1 MTPAARAGKR
11 GWSGKAGLVPDVPG
25 LIHGLDPAKIAA
37 NYAEARELAGPG
49 VEILAATKYVPIE
62 EMGALAEAG
71 IDLVGENRQQELAA
85 KHERWG
91 NAFEWDF
98 IGNLQ
103 SRKVRQLLPACRLI
117 HSVASDSALEQLG
130 RHGDAATEVLVE
142 VNVAGEEGKGGVA
155 PTGLADFIA
164 RCPVTVSGLM
174 TMPPFS
180 QDAEAS
186 RPHFARLAELAAEHS
201 LSRLSMGT
209 SQDWRI
215 AVEEGATI
223 VRLGTALYV

>member
-1 MTPAARAGKR
+1 M
-11 GWSGKAGLVPDVPG
+11 PG
-25 LIHGLDPAKIAA
+25 LIHGLDPEKIAA
-37 NYAEARELAGPG
+37 NLAEARELAGPG
-49 VEILAATKYVPIE
+49 VEILAATKYVPLE
-62 EMGALAEAG
+62 EMDALVAAG
-71 IDLVGENRQQELAA
+71 VRLVGENRQQDLAA

-103 SRKVRQLLPACRLI
+103 SRKVKQLLPICRLI
-117 HSVASDSALEQLG
+117 HSVASDSVLAQLG
-130 RHGDAATEVLVE
+130 RHGDAGTEVLVE
-142 VNVAGEEGKGGVA
+142 VNVAGEEGKSGVA
-155 PTGLADFIA
+155 PAALPGFIE
-164 RCPVTVSGLM
+164 RCPARVSGLM

-180 QDAEAS
+180 QDPEAS
-186 RPHFARLAELAAEHS
+186 RPHFARLAELAAEHG